1 MLYFLFEYTAPNI
14 IIVIQGE
21 RKRLIPLSYHKFL
34 KRDRHFQQHISPLYY
49 IWLIS
54 FDAFLL

>member
-21 RKRLIPLSYHKFL
+21 RKKLIPLSYHKFL

-49 IWLIS
+49 I
-54 FDAFLL
+54 